1 LENAYVL
8 ICDYKISSMKDLLP
22 LLEQIAWAKR
32 PLLMIADDVE
42 GEALSTLILNR
53 RKGTLDC
60 IAVKAPGYADRRK
73 SVLQDIAVL
82 TGCNPITI
90 ASGKRLANLTLD
102 DLGGARKVIVT
113 KESTTILG
121 AEGELNVPNHV
132 KTIREELARTTDP
145 YAIEKLRERL
155 AKLSGA
161 IASIRIGGI
170 NAQDV
175 DDGAYQAESAMHSTQ
190 KAIDDGIVAGGGL
203 SFIQAEVS
211 LKRLTSKRSGEI
223 AGLDVIREALKEPM
237 QQLVLNSKT
246 ASADEVF
253 KKVRRS
259 KGKGFNSET
268 RRVEDL
274 IAAGVVDPV
283 AIVIKAIKLAY
294 ANARTFLEAG
304 AWDSAVPDSLKKSA
318 LGEETPPIAT
328 LTSGEGV

>member
-1 LENAYVL
+1 MIHRLEIVQAQ
-8 ICDYKISSMKDLLP
+8 P
-22 LLEQIAWAKR
+22 LGQ
-32 PLLMIADDVE
+32 
-42 GEALSTLILNR
+42 
-53 RKGTLDC
+53 
-60 IAVKAPGYADRRK
+60 
-73 SVLQDIAVL
+73 
-82 TGCNPITI
+82 
-90 ASGKRLANLTLD
+90 LA
-102 DLGGARKVIVT
+102 
-113 KESTTILG
+113 
-121 AEGELNVPNHV
+121 
-132 KTIREELARTTDP
+132 
-145 YAIEKLRERL
+145 
-155 AKLSGA
+155 
-161 IASIRIGGI
+161 GI
-170 NAQDV
+170 NLVTLVALFEQWDLAWVADQDF
-175 DDGAYQAESAMHSTQ
+175 GH
-190 KAIDDGIVAGGGL
+190 
-203 SFIQAEVS
+203 
-211 LKRLTSKRSGEI
+211 
-223 AGLDVIREALKEPM
+223 M